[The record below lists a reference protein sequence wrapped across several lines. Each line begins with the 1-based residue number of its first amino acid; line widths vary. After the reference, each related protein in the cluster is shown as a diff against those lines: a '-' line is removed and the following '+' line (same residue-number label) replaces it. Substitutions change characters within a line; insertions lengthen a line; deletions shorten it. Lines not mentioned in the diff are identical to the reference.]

1 LRAKGRL
8 QTVGEGEVRGT
19 DDAIVGLEERVLE
32 DAGELAHIAG
42 PGVLEEAGKRAGSE
56 DDRALLVA
64 GAEAIEEKL
73 REWGNVFTALAQ
85 RRDGEANGGET
96 KSEVGEKESLAGHL
110 PERSLRRGEHDGT
123 AGRAV
128 LKILQDAEEKAL
140 TGRGKKV
147 DAIEIGEAREGGGI
161 GVGGQPLAGVAALK
175 GAGGEGRAAEEI
187 TGERVFAGAMLAL
200 NGGNLQ
206 VGRGHFGLHKK
217 LAPGGAD
224 ADDLNG
230 GAGVQLYEG
239 KAGGGGLRVE
249 WS

>member
-56 DDRALLVA
+56 DDWALLVA

-73 REWGNVFTALAQ
+73 RERGNVFTALAQ

-110 PERSLRRGEHDGT
+110 PQRSLRRGEQT
-123 AGRAV
+123 AR
-128 LKILQDAEEKAL
+128 
-140 TGRGKKV
+140 
-147 DAIEIGEAREGGGI
+147 
-161 GVGGQPLAGVAALK
+161 
-175 GAGGEGRAAEEI
+175 
-187 TGERVFAGAMLAL
+187 
-200 NGGNLQ
+200 
-206 VGRGHFGLHKK
+206 
-217 LAPGGAD
+217 PGG
-224 ADDLNG
+224 
-230 GAGVQLYEG
+230 
-239 KAGGGGLRVE
+239 R
-249 WS
+249 S